1 MAVSRSGR
9 SGALIKQVKA
19 KVKDLFIVVIICS
32 SDFNPV
38 HLVFSFPIHRFT
50 VTRVT
55 DFSPFYCS
63 YMTPFQSFVKRS
75 FDGVASAAGLVVL
88 SPCFV
93 VLCPLVKLSSPG
105 PVFFRQPRVG
115 RSGKTFTAFKFR
127 TMYVGAD
134 REGPVTTA
142 DDPRITPLG
151 RFLRKFKLDE
161 LPQLWNVLLGR
172 MSFVGPRPDVPGYA
186 DWLAGDDRTILDLR
200 PGITGP
206 ATLYFRYEGELLAK
220 VSGPKQFNDT
230 VLWPIKVRMNLEYLR
245 KWGFWKDI
253 GYILITVLP
262 PLNRWLKLV
271 PDSPRELKKLLSR

>member
-1 MAVSRSGR
+1 
-9 SGALIKQVKA
+9 
-19 KVKDLFIVVIICS
+19 
-32 SDFNPV
+32 
-38 HLVFSFPIHRFT
+38 
-50 VTRVT
+50 
-55 DFSPFYCS
+55 
-63 YMTPFQSFVKRS
+63 MTPFQSFVKRS

-88 SPCFV
+88 SPCFA

-115 RSGKTFTAFKFR
+115 RSGKPFTAFKFR

-134 REGPVTTA
+134 KEGPVTTA

-151 RFLRKFKLDE
+151 RCLRKFKLDE

-186 DWLAGDDRTILDLR
+186 DWLTGDDRTILDLR

-220 VSGPKQFNDT
+220 VNGPKLFNDT

-245 KWGFWKDI
+245 KWSFWKDI

-262 PLNRWLKLV
+262 PLNRLLKLV
-271 PDSPRELKKLLSR
+271 PDSPHELKDLLKR